1 MPGDYLYLRSY
12 AEADDAEGVKLVDE
26 AAAREFAAEA
36 PASLCTLTS
45 QSRPINPRS
54 LIRS

>member
-26 AAAREFAAEA
+26 AAAPEFAAESA
-36 PASLCTLTS
+36 RELVYADIAVTP
-45 QSRPINPRS
+45 N
-54 LIRS
+54 